1 MSSGLVFGSA
11 SVDWRAETRRQLGL
25 KLVDCGTRH
34 ELLPCLALG
43 SNSLRWHEG
52 CAGLELVVLRG
63 AARAL
68 ALP

>member
-34 ELLPCLALG
+34 ELLPRLGQYFAPLA
-43 SNSLRWHEG
+43 
-52 CAGLELVVLRG
+52 
-63 AARAL
+63 
-68 ALP
+68 